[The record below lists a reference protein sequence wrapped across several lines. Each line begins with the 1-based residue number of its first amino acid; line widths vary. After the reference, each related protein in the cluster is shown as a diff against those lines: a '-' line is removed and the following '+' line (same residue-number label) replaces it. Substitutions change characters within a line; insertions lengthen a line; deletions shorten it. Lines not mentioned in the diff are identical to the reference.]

1 MRNSS
6 ERMKKRDREGE
17 RRESVKETKWRRGR
31 IGGLPKLGEDC
42 ESGGTK
48 EKDKK
53 TRERARDRGKEKERR
68 KDRIDRKRLRE
79 FQHGLQEARRV
90 AERGSEV
97 GEREKR
103 GREMEEAEEEGASTS
118 RRFVFSLF
126 PRGLLINY
134 CD

>member
-6 ERMKKRDREGE
+6 ERMKKREREGE

-53 TRERARDRGKEKERR
+53 RENAREIE
-68 KDRIDRKRLRE
+68 
-79 FQHGLQEARRV
+79 
-90 AERGSEV
+90 
-97 GEREKR
+97 EKR
-103 GREMEEAEEEGASTS
+103 KNEKG
-118 RRFVFSLF
+118 
-126 PRGLLINY
+126 
-134 CD
+134 